1 MHQVFDFME
10 KQDNGIIYYDTKPK
24 SEKELLREVAW
35 KSFFHWVYVL
45 VAVAVAL
52 IVFFCFF
59 RVYRVSGESMK
70 PTFNNGDMLVVSVAE
85 DTVYKNGDIIL
96 AEVDSELI
104 VKRIVASEN
113 QTVEI
118 DYVKQELI
126 VDGVVIQEDYISEM
140 SFAPLN
146 EISYPYTVPEGHVF
160 VLGDNRIDSK
170 DSRNVHIR
178 AIPIENIIGRVSAK
192 VFPVTEFRIISGD
205 QDA

>member
-1 MHQVFDFME
+1 M
-10 KQDNGIIYYDTKPK
+10 KTRDNGRIYYDAAQPK
-24 SEKELLREVAW
+24 SEKQLLREIAW
-35 KSFFHWVYVL
+35 KSIFHWIY
-45 VAVAVAL
+45 A
-52 IVFFCFF
+52 IVFVVIAFIIFSLFF
-59 RVYRVSGESMK
+59 KVYRISGESMK
-70 PTFNNGDMLVVSVAE
+70 PTFNDGNIVIVSTDEDMIYSV
-85 DTVYKNGDIIL
+85 GDIVL
-96 AEVDSELI
+96 AELEGEAHPI
-104 VKRIVASEN
+104 VKRIVATEN

-118 DYVKQELI
+118 NYQTQELI

-140 SFAPLN
+140 TFAPLN

-160 VLGDNRIDSK
+160 VLGDNRIDSR